1 MYGAIPLAAVQRED
15 ASLRRVVRGPEPY
28 LVAAFARPFSAAA
41 ARVLDALDALDAD
54 ETTGGISSSAPI
66 YLKGGHAPAR
76 VLRQRL
82 AAELSRRGRPV
93 DSDVEWSTLLRVAAS
108 APALAVVLDDAHLFA
123 EADRRFVRDLAQAWR
138 SALSEG
144 GVPRWVLVSDDRRF
158 LAELFGTHS
167 PFHDPLAALTDRGA
181 ETVEPAELGALT
193 YEALAQA
200 CPEWSAAD
208 VIRGYAIFGGLPDVL
223 GTLQGKRSLASNV
236 SRILLDPSGPLLDA
250 ITETIS
256 ARFQKTARYG
266 ALLSALASGA
276 ETWQDVAGS
285 EPEFGSGSALGAYMK
300 RLRERGFVDV
310 HDSLDAPA
318 GARRKR
324 YSLSDP
330 FHAFWFRFVAPL
342 ADRIR
347 AGQMQPM
354 DAWNEHIAPDL
365 EPYVSSQLPRMARQ
379 YLEGRAADRL
389 GSGARLVGGLWGAGY
404 DFDAAATLNDGS
416 VVYAHCTWQ
425 RSPVT
430 AEALV
435 RARAEVRETRYGFG
449 RERRAIMLFMKHP
462 PTPDLE
468 HMILRDP
475 NVEWIDAERLVAGAR
490 ELPHLARL
498 SDSAR

>member
-1 MYGAIPLAAVQRED
+1 MYGAIPLADVQHED
-15 ASLRRVVRGPEPY
+15 AGLSHVLRGPGPY
-28 LVAAFARPFSAAA
+28 LVAAFGRPFSAAS
-41 ARVLDALDALDAD
+41 ARILDALTAA
-54 ETTGGISSSAPI
+54 ETSCGINSSAPI

-82 AAELSRRGRPV
+82 AAELSRRDRPV

-108 APALAVVLDDAHLFA
+108 VPALAVVLHDAHLIA

-138 SALSEG
+138 STLSEG

-158 LAELFGTHS
+158 LADVFGTDA

-181 ETVEPAELGALT
+181 APAEAAELGALT
-193 YEALAQA
+193 YESLARA
-200 CPEWSAAD
+200 CPEWSAQD
-208 VIRGYAIFGGLPDVL
+208 VIRGYAIFGGLPEVL
-223 GTLQGKRSLASNV
+223 GMLQSKRSLASNV
-236 SRILLDPSGPLLDA
+236 SRVLLGPSGPLLDA
-250 ITETIS
+250 LPAAIS

-276 ETWQDVAGS
+276 ETWQEVAGA

-300 RLRERGFVDV
+300 RLQERGLVDV

-342 ADRIR
+342 ADRIG

-354 DAWNEHIAPDL
+354 DAWNRHIAPGLD
-365 EPYVSSQLPRMARQ
+365 PYVSSQLPRMARQ
-379 YLEGRAADRL
+379 YLERRGADRL
-389 GSGARLVGGLWGAGY
+389 GSGARVVGGLWGAGY
-404 DFDAAATLNDGS
+404 DFDPAATLNDGS

-425 RSPVT
+425 ASRVGE
-430 AEALV
+430 EALL

-449 RERRAIMLFMKHP
+449 RERRAIMLFMKQP

-468 HMILRDP
+468 HMTLRDP

-490 ELPHLARL
+490 ESPHLAR
-498 SDSAR
+498 SSESAR